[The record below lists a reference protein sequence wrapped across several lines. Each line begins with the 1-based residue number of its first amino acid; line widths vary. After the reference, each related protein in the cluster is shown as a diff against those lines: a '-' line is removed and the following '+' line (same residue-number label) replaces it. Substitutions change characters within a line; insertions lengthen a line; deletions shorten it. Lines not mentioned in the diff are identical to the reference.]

1 MTALPY
7 LAIFLAGALFTL
19 SAQTVLMMW
28 RNPTPPDGCHV
39 VIRKGKRFV
48 RKNPKAKQ
56 QQLPLVVPNE

>member
-19 SAQTVLMMW
+19 SAQAVLAMW
-28 RNPTPPDGCHV
+28 RNPTPPEGHHL

-48 RKNPKAKQ
+48 RKNPKPKQ
-56 QQLPLVVPNE
+56 LVEVPNE